1 MANLPTNDSGVHED
15 QAENGTSWHA
25 GVSEYNP
32 LPHVLPEG
40 DNAAPLEVMGSSAS
54 DKLVIIMVGLPATGK
69 THIAKRICRFLS
81 FFHDIPSQIFNVGDY
96 RRQLCGAQKPAS
108 FYNPENADGVAQR
121 KVACDA
127 ALADLMEYMTQ
138 DGVRVAALDA
148 TNSTRERRKHIME
161 TLKKE
166 KNNIKTIFVESIC
179 DDEAIL
185 ISNVHKVKLSTPDYK
200 DMEEKK
206 AVADFMARRANYEKH
221 YQPVDEEDGP
231 FCKIVNSHRYVIHN
245 IRGYLS
251 LKVVHFVMN
260 LHTLPRTFYL
270 TRHGQSEYNLLG
282 KIGGDSGLT
291 PAGVEYARRLA
302 IFAKEE
308 IARPRPEDQAHN
320 GEVAKAISLN
330 GGNSDLN
337 DVRDVNK
344 ANKER
349 PCRLWTS
356 TLRRTQETAQF
367 IDHSKFDHTFD
378 NGENFEWVQFRK
390 KPRRNLDELY
400 AGTCDGM
407 TYKEIQEV
415 FPDEFGRRQA
425 DKLSYRYP
433 RGESY
438 MDVTLRLEPLAQEM
452 ERIREPLLIVGHQGI
467 LRILYAYFMGL
478 DRKEAPYVSI
488 PLNNVIELTPHAYG
502 CHEKRYC
509 LMMKEEMLADGQD
522 EPVTSMPV
530 ADKNGGS
537 HPLTNMPNVNPR
549 LTKQASVQE
558 IDAKYAEDDSIMN
571 APSC

>member
-1 MANLPTNDSGVHED
+1 MTADLPKNDSINSILSDDGD
-15 QAENGTSWHA
+15 ASWHA
-25 GVSEYNP
+25 GSSNYNP

-54 DKLVIIMVGLPATGK
+54 DKLVIVMVGLPATGK

-96 RRQLCGAQKPAS
+96 RRQLCGAQQPAS
-108 FYNPENADGVAQR
+108 FYNPDNPDGVAQR
-121 KVACDA
+121 QVACDA
-127 ALADLMEYMTQ
+127 ALADLMEYMSE

-148 TNSTRERRKHIME
+148 TNSTKERRKHITA

-185 ISNVHKVKLSTPDYK
+185 LSNIHKVKLSTPDYK
-200 DMEEKK
+200 GVEENK
-206 AVADFMARRANYEKH
+206 AVADFMARRANYEK
-221 YQPVDEEDGP
+221 YYETVEEEDGP
-231 FCKIVNSHRYVIHN
+231 FCKIVNSHRYVVHN

-260 LHTLPRTFYL
+260 LHTMPRTFYL

-291 PAGVEYARRLA
+291 PAGLEYARRLA

-308 IARPRPEDQAHN
+308 IARPRLEDHMHN
-320 GEVAKAISLN
+320 GEAKF
-330 GGNSDLN
+330 SD
-337 DVRDVNK
+337 DVNGD
-344 ANKER
+344 NNER

-356 TLRRTQETAQF
+356 TLRRTRETAQF
-367 IDHSKFDHTFD
+367 LGHSTFNHTFD
-378 NGENFEWVQFRK
+378 NGDNLEWVQFRP

-407 TYKEIQEV
+407 TYKEIEEV
-415 FPDEFGRRQA
+415 FPDEFTRRQA

-530 ADKNGGS
+530 SDKGGS
-537 HPLTNMPNVNPR
+537 ASAQDSGVYDTSKKEWMAPSDEVLQRNR
-549 LTKQASVQE
+549 SVQE
-558 IDAKYAEDDSIMN
+558 IDAKYEEDDAIMN

>member
-1 MANLPTNDSGVHED
+1 MTASDPPSIPTNDSGVAED
-15 QAENGTSWHA
+15 DFGMSWHA
-25 GVSEYNP
+25 GKEYNP

-54 DKLVIIMVGLPATGK
+54 DKLVIVMVGLPATGK
-69 THIAKRICRFLS
+69 THIAKRICRFLN

-96 RRQLCGAQKPAS
+96 RRQLCGAQQPAS
-108 FYNPENADGVAQR
+108 FYNPENAEGVAQR
-121 KVACDA
+121 AVACDA
-127 ALADLMEYMTQ
+127 ALADLMEYMSQ
-138 DGVRVAALDA
+138 EGVRVATLDA
-148 TNSTRERRKHIME
+148 TNSTKERRAYITS

-166 KNNIKTIFVESIC
+166 RNNIKTIFVESIC

-185 ISNVHKVKLSTPDYK
+185 LSNIHKVKLSTPDYK
-200 DMEEKK
+200 DMEETE
-206 AVADFMARRANYEKH
+206 AVADFMARRANYEK
-221 YQPVDEEDGP
+221 YYEPVDEDDGP
-231 FCKIVNSHRYVIHN
+231 FCKIVNSHRYVVHN

-260 LHTLPRTFYL
+260 LHTMPRTFYL

-291 PAGVEYARRLA
+291 PAGLEYARRLA
-302 IFAKEE
+302 VFAKEE
-308 IARPRPEDQAHN
+308 IARPRPEYGMHN
-320 GEVAKAISLN
+320 GEAKETKDAEGDSE
-330 GGNSDLN
+330 
-337 DVRDVNK
+337 
-344 ANKER
+344 KEL

-356 TLRRTQETAQF
+356 TLRRTRETAQF
-367 IDHSKFDHTFD
+367 IEHPNFNHTFD
-378 NGENFEWVQFRK
+378 NGDNFDWCQFRP

-407 TYKEIQEV
+407 TYKEIQDV
-415 FPDEFGRRQA
+415 FPEEFNRRQA

-522 EPVTSMPV
+522 EPVTSMPM
-530 ADKNGGS
+530 NGKD
-537 HPLTNMPNVNPR
+537 LTNMPKVPTSNSRSSFQQVD
-549 LTKQASVQE
+549 A
-558 IDAKYAEDDSIMN
+558 AKYDENDSIMN